1 MKCAN
6 CGKEIRA
13 GSVYCEHCGKE
24 AMIVSDYNVLE
35 EEVLHSLLEDDEA
48 FAKRQAA
55 LKKKQDEIDRQNAI
69 KHKADEP
76 ETKKPTG
83 NAFIDKIWNVKK
95 NRIIFILICVAVIL
109 AIAAVIF
116 FTSFR
121 FKMIRGSSL
130 DNSGKYEEAIE
141 VYKSALEQK
150 PDSVEARVALGKD
163 YIILEKYDM
172 AEDILL
178 EALKIDSESVD
189 VYKALIVLYTASDN
203 SEKLQELEK
212 NAPSSAIMKLFDDTV
227 VTPPAASVKGG
238 KYNEDK
244 EVTLTCDSGCTMY
257 YTLDGTTPTKE
268 NGKLYSSPIKI
279 SSGETTL
286 KAIAYNDKAEKSI
299 VTTEKYQ
306 ISYEAPDYPTLSP
319 RSGHFDSPT
328 SVTISTNLD
337 GAKIYYTW
345 DGSTPTSS
353 SERYYGP
360 IDIPEGNNVLSV
372 ILVDKHGMSSDVLR
386 ANYEYTP

>member
-1 MKCAN
+1 
-6 CGKEIRA
+6 
-13 GSVYCEHCGKE
+13 
-24 AMIVSDYNVLE
+24 
-35 EEVLHSLLEDDEA
+35 
-48 FAKRQAA
+48 
-55 LKKKQDEIDRQNAI
+55 
-69 KHKADEP
+69 
-76 ETKKPTG
+76 
-83 NAFIDKIWNVKK
+83 
-95 NRIIFILICVAVIL
+95 
-109 AIAAVIF
+109 
-116 FTSFR
+116 
-121 FKMIRGSSL
+121 
-130 DNSGKYEEAIE
+130 
-141 VYKSALEQK
+141 
-150 PDSVEARVALGKD
+150 
-163 YIILEKYDM
+163 
-172 AEDILL
+172 
-178 EALKIDSESVD
+178 
-189 VYKALIVLYTASDN
+189 
-203 SEKLQELEK
+203 
-212 NAPSSAIMKLFDDTV
+212 
-227 VTPPAASVKGG
+227 
-238 KYNEDK
+238 
-244 EVTLTCDSGCTMY
+244 MY